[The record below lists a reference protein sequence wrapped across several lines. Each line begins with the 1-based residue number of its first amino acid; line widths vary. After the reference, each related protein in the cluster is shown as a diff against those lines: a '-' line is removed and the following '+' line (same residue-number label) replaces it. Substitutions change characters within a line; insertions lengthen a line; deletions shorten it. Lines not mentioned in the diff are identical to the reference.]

1 MIVPPSF
8 KINMDYQMAG
18 QSFTRPIVP
27 PYYNQDC
34 RISYINAL
42 VRHIVVS
49 FFCGHQNSLLLSYH
63 RRGLSSMRFNL
74 YNKYLTWLVHTTKR
88 LEWNGSSSI
97 RICTNSAT
105 AFFEVVVNKGLSGTG
120 WLWYQ
125 AARPRAVSG
134 SYKAATAHWCVFW
147 NLKRNQDKKSD

>member
-1 MIVPPSF
+1 ME
-8 KINMDYQMAG
+8 G
-18 QSFTRPIVP
+18 GLFTRPIVLQ
-27 PYYNQDC
+27 YYIEDC

-42 VRHIVVS
+42 VRHIVLS
-49 FFCGHQNSLLLSYH
+49 FFCGHQNSLQNQTPQSCCLT
-63 RRGLSSMRFNL
+63 RERGLSSMRFNL

-125 AARPRAVSG
+125 AARPSAVSG